1 MIWQDIV
8 IALANT
14 IFIFSLSEQI
24 YEILKLKV
32 STLSLINTFTL
43 GVGLSAISFA
53 MFTLD
58 LYFSSI
64 VTGLNALLWFVIG
77 FLTIKYRE
85 KE

>member
-1 MIWQDIV
+1 MWQDIV

-14 IFIFSLSEQI
+14 IFIFSLSEQV
-24 YEILKLKV
+24 YEIIKHKV

-43 GVGLSAISFA
+43 GTGLSAISFS

-64 VTGLNALLWFVIG
+64 VTGLNALLWFLIAI
-77 FLTIKYRE
+77 LTIKYHY
-85 KE
+85 K

>member
-14 IFIFSLSEQI
+14 IFIFSLSEQA
-24 YEILKLKV
+24 YEIIKKK
-32 STLSLINTFTL
+32 SSSLSLINSMTL
-43 GVGLSAISFA
+43 GLGLSAISFS

-64 VTGLNALLWFVIG
+64 VTGLNALLWFVISI
-77 FLTIKYRE
+77 LTLKYR
-85 KE
+85 K